1 MVTLD
6 SVAAA
11 AGVSRDT
18 VSRVLNGKTKEV
30 WPTVI
35 RRAARIRRIATE
47 MGYRPHAA
55 ARAMSEGRFGT
66 VALLLSTEA
75 GRSTLPMTML
85 DGIHDA
91 LSRRGM
97 NLMIAKLPDKKLTSE
112 GFVPK
117 VLREWMADGLLINY
131 NRTIPERMIDLIE
144 GHHVPAVWIN
154 CKRDADCVYPDDF
167 GGGRTATEYLLKL
180 GHRDIAYM
188 EFSAGELELRHY
200 SEADRRAGYEEAMR
214 EAGLATRLFAPGAD
228 DGGAAELDL
237 ALRWLSRPRRPTA
250 VVAYS
255 HGAAVQHAAA
265 LTGLRVPADLS
276 VVSFGEKSTR
286 PLGRPE
292 TVALVP
298 AGAVG
303 ERAVEMLLVKLK
315 APHEPLG
322 PAVVAESLAEG
333 ATAAGP
339 GEVETGSQPR
349 GTRTRAR

>member
-30 WPTVI
+30 WPSMI

-75 GRSTLPMTML
+75 GRSTLPTALL

-91 LSRRGM
+91 LSQRGM
-97 NLMIAKLPDKKLTSE
+97 NLMIAKLPDEKLTSE

-131 NRTIPERMIDLIE
+131 NRTIPSRMIDLIE

-167 GGGRTATEYLLKL
+167 GGGRTATEHLLKL
-180 GHRDIAYM
+180 GHREIAYM
-188 EFSAGELELRHY
+188 EFSAGEPELRHY
-200 SEADRRAGYEEAMR
+200 SEADRRAGYEQAMR
-214 EAGLATRLFAPGAD
+214 KAGLPPRLFAPDPPDAGAP
-228 DGGAAELDL
+228 ELDL
-237 ALRWLSRPRRPTA
+237 ALRWLSQPQRPTA

-255 HGAAVQHAAA
+255 HGPAVQHAAA

-292 TVALVP
+292 TVALIPTGTV
-298 AGAVG
+298 GAQ
-303 ERAVEMLLVKLK
+303 AVEMLLAKLE
-315 APHEPLG
+315 APDEPLR
-322 PAVVAESLAEG
+322 PIIVAESLAEG
-333 ATAAGP
+333 ATTAAP
-339 GEVETGSQPR
+339 GGVETRAKP
-349 GTRTRAR
+349 GTGTRAR